1 MKTTKSIGDYGENI
15 AKLFLEEKGY
25 TILEVNFRYK
35 RGEIDIIAETEDSLI
50 FIEVK
55 FRSSSAYGFPEEVV
69 TETKINLIQKVAEH
83 YIEKN
88 NWNKN
93 IRFDIISIVERNNKR
108 QIEHFEDAF

>member
-25 TILEVNFRYK
+25 TILELNFRYK
-35 RGEIDIIAETEDSLI
+35 RGEIDIIAAIENTLV
-50 FIEVK
+50 FTEVK
-55 FRSSSAYGFPEEVV
+55 FRSSSTFGFPEDVV
-69 TETKINLIQKVAEH
+69 DETKINLIQKVAEH
-83 YIEKN
+83 YIEEN

-93 IRFDIISIVERNNKR
+93 IRFDIISIIERNNNR